1 MSAPTP
7 APTMKSKGLTKD
19 LKKIDH
25 KSMADIVESRI
36 REFLKKNAFKPGD
49 SLPKETDI
57 AEALGVS
64 RNVVREALSRLRMLG
79 IIESKRRSGMVL
91 ANLDIMSSFER
102 IMDPNLIGERT
113 LRDLFE
119 LRLTLEMGLADLLY
133 MRLKADDIDELEQI
147 ALQHRNAPGDNTFRI
162 NHEIAFHGKLYRMT
176 GNDTMMRFQ
185 NLLLPIF
192 GYVLTLERVPIIG
205 KVNHMELVKLLREG
219 GKEDFRRGMFLHL
232 EHHFQK
238 LQ

>member
-1 MSAPTP
+1 
-7 APTMKSKGLTKD
+7 MKSKNNKTD

-36 REFLKKNAFKPGD
+36 REYIRNNSFKSGD
-49 SLPKETDI
+49 SLPKEMEI
-57 AEALGVS
+57 AESLGVS

-91 ANLDIMSSFER
+91 ASLDVMSSFER
-102 IMDPNLIGERT
+102 IMDPAFIGDRT

-133 MRLKADDIDELEQI
+133 MRLRQQDIDELQAI
-147 ALQHRNAPGDNTFRI
+147 ALQQQKHMPGENTFRI
-162 NHEIAFHGKLYRMT
+162 NHEIAFHGKLYQMT

-205 KVNHMELVKLLREG
+205 KVSHTDLVEILRNG
-219 GKEDFRRGMFLHL
+219 GKEDFRQGMFLHL
-232 EHHFQK
+232 EHHFLK
-238 LQ
+238 VK

>member
-1 MSAPTP
+1 
-7 APTMKSKGLTKD
+7 MKSKDNKTD

-36 REFLKKNAFKPGD
+36 RDYIRNNSFKSGD
-49 SLPKETDI
+49 SLPKEMEI
-57 AEALGVS
+57 AESLGVS

-91 ANLDIMSSFER
+91 ASLDVMSSFER
-102 IMDPNLIGERT
+102 VMDPAFIGDRT

-133 MRLKADDIDELEQI
+133 MRLKQQDIDELQAI
-147 ALQHRNAPGDNTFRI
+147 ALQQQKHSPGENTFRI
-162 NHEIAFHGKLYRMT
+162 KHEIAFHGKLYQMT

-192 GYVLTLERVPIIG
+192 GYVLTLEKVPIIG
-205 KVNHMELVKLLREG
+205 KVSHTDLVEILRNG
-219 GKEDFRRGMFLHL
+219 GKEDFRQGMFLHL
-232 EHHFQK
+232 EHHFLK
-238 LQ
+238 VN

>member
-1 MSAPTP
+1 MR
-7 APTMKSKGLTKD
+7 SKDNKTD

-36 REFLKKNAFKPGD
+36 RDYIRNNSFKSGD
-49 SLPKETDI
+49 SLPKEMEI
-57 AEALGVS
+57 AESLGVS

-91 ANLDIMSSFER
+91 ASLDVMSSFER
-102 IMDPNLIGERT
+102 VMDPAFIGDRT

-119 LRLTLEMGLADLLY
+119 LRLTLELGLADLLY
-133 MRLKADDIDELEQI
+133 MRLKQQDIDELQAI
-147 ALQHRNAPGDNTFRI
+147 ALQQQKHTPGENTFRI
-162 NHEIAFHGKLYRMT
+162 NHEIAFHGKLYQMT

-205 KVNHMELVKLLREG
+205 KVSHIDLVEILRNG
-219 GKEDFRRGMFLHL
+219 GKEDFRQGMFLHL
-232 EHHFQK
+232 EHHFLK
-238 LQ
+238 VK

>member
-1 MSAPTP
+1 
-7 APTMKSKGLTKD
+7 
-19 LKKIDH
+19 
-25 KSMADIVESRI
+25 MADIAESRI
-36 REFLKKNAFKPGD
+36 REFLRKNAFKPGD

-57 AEALGVS
+57 ADALGVS

-79 IIESKRRSGMVL
+79 IIESKRRSGMIL

-102 IMDPNLIGERT
+102 IMDPTLIGERT

-133 MRLKADDIDELEQI
+133 LRLKKEDIDELEEI
-147 ALQHRNAPGDNTFRI
+147 ARQHKKDPGDNSFRI
-162 NHEIAFHGKLYRMT
+162 SHEIAFHGKLYRMT

-185 NLLLPIF
+185 NLLIPIF

-205 KVNHMELVKLLREG
+205 KVSHMKLVEILRNG

>member
-1 MSAPTP
+1 
-7 APTMKSKGLTKD
+7 
-19 LKKIDH
+19 
-25 KSMADIVESRI
+25 
-36 REFLKKNAFKPGD
+36 
-49 SLPKETDI
+49 
-57 AEALGVS
+57 
-64 RNVVREALSRLRMLG
+64 
-79 IIESKRRSGMVL
+79 
-91 ANLDIMSSFER
+91 
-102 IMDPNLIGERT
+102 
-113 LRDLFE
+113 
-119 LRLTLEMGLADLLY
+119 MGLADLLY